1 MSKLAGCRFSPP
13 ANVAHRVQCEAKV
26 RGTSSQQ
33 VSTQEMKTPNSRS
46 TMVIHISYIYIQLIS
61 IHGIKEIIYIHTLSN
76 ILEINYPLF
85 AFQV

>member
-1 MSKLAGCRFSPP
+1 MDPNQSIISAQGLVSKLAGCRFSPP

-46 TMVIHISYIYIQLIS
+46 TMVYTFH
-61 IHGIKEIIYIHTLSN
+61 N
-76 ILEINYPLF
+76 I
-85 AFQV
+85 